1 MLQKQGSN
9 SEDSIWAAPLKY
21 LYCIVCLFFVFPRH
35 WQADLCSSI
44 EGSLQPKKILP
55 THSSLL
61 EEGLGRDGV
70 DEPLEQLA
78 RSLPA
83 VVDSRQV
90 GQEHI

>member
-1 MLQKQGSN
+1 MTLWNIPSGLSGDFFPPFY
-9 SEDSIWAAPLKY
+9 S
-21 LYCIVCLFFVFPRH
+21 FFVVCFSRDWH
-35 WQADLCSSI
+35 ADQCLSA
-44 EGSLQPKKILP
+44 ERTLEPKILP

-61 EEGLGRDGV
+61 EEGLGRNGI

-83 VVDSRQV
+83 VVDSCQV